1 MRRKFREEEDRA
13 GRFHQR
19 PPNILPEDRVQT
31 KLDELGKLLET
42 QQKQLGRLA
51 NRIQKI

>member
-1 MRRKFREEEDRA
+1 
-13 GRFHQR
+13 
-19 PPNILPEDRVQT
+19 
-31 KLDELGKLLET
+31 LDELGKLLET